1 MTERAHSE
9 KSILGADTTCRQRF
23 ISVKMQLQQQQ
34 QQILLKI
41 GK

>member
-1 MTERAHSE
+1 MLMSE
-9 KSILGADTTCRQRF
+9 VPLTQYPEIEDQP
-23 ISVKMQLQQQQ
+23 QQHHQQQ